1 MATRA
6 SWRIPI
12 NINVRLHCCD
22 KGCFGYVTN
31 LSENGMSITT
41 HELCFPKESEFEIII
56 PLKEETLY
64 ASVKLARS
72 VKSDFD
78 DHGIGVELLNPPK
91 KYLNFVNNLLLVL

>member
-22 KGCFGYVTN
+22 KGCLGYVKN

-56 PLKEETLY
+56 PLKEETLH

-72 VKSDFD
+72 VKTVFD
-78 DHGIGVELLNPPK
+78 DHEIGVELLKPSQE
-91 KYLNFVNNLLLVL
+91 YLSFVNNLMYVL